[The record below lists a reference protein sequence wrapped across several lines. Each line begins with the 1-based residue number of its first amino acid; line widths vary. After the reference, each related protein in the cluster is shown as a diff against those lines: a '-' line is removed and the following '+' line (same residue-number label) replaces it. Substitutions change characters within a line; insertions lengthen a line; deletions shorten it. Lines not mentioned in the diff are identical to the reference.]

1 MSDRIHLSDKTMTDA
16 PLVLLYVGSCAFA
29 VFLYVPWMMLGFRYD
44 LGVFLWLV
52 PLVIEATR
60 CIWFFGF
67 VLHRRD
73 PIAAL
78 HFRDIL
84 MGPRVFYP
92 GAMVA
97 LVAANV
103 GLLALVPVGLLW
115 LYTEAEAARG
125 ARQMPARQVLSAL
138 QKSGALRKGSDG
150 WTYRLDNGNRAIF
163 DKTPAGHRVRLIAL
177 FVALPFALVGTVLFF
192 VSFRLRDDVDLRLLI
207 VALVAVILGTITYH
221 LLAMNHASRIALRT
235 MQNGPAG

>member
-1 MSDRIHLSDKTMTDA
+1 MSYRIHLSDRTMTDA

-29 VFLYVPWMMLGFRYD
+29 VFIYLPWMMLGFRSN
-44 LGVFLWLV
+44 LGVLLWLV
-52 PLVIEATR
+52 PLIIEAAR
-60 CIWFFGF
+60 VIWFFGF
-67 VLHRRD
+67 VLHRRN

-84 MGPRVFYP
+84 IGPRVFYP
-92 GAMVA
+92 SAMVA

-103 GLLALVPVGLLW
+103 GLLALLPVGLLW

-125 ARQMPARQVLSAL
+125 ARQMPTHQVLSAL
-138 QKSGALRKGSDG
+138 QRSGAMRKGADG
-150 WTYRLDNGNRAIF
+150 WTYKLDNGNRAIF
-163 DKTPAGHRVRLIAL
+163 DKTPAGRRVRFIAL
-177 FVALPFALVGTVLFF
+177 LVALPFALAAPVLFF

-207 VALVAVILGTITYH
+207 VALFAVILGTITYH

-235 MQNGPAG
+235 VQDGCDL